1 MPRRLARSN
10 IGASGD
16 LLQLILAQ
24 LCELLV
30 QGFNFL
36 FEDIQLF
43 FRFRGVI
50 SSFIRSFL

>member
-50 SSFIRSFL
+50 SPFIRSFL